1 MFSLAMLK
9 VMAMRMA
16 TDWNA
21 LDDKDFRLEVREFL
35 HRNYP
40 EDLRFPKSWMR
51 LTEASHWFQTL
62 YRKGWRA
69 PAWPIEFG
77 GMGLGPAKLMV
88 LIDEFEHYGVG
99 HATDMGVTM
108 VGPLLIHHGTEAQRA
123 YYLPRILSGEQIWCQ
138 GYSEPNAGSDLASLR
153 TEAVVDGDEFVVNG
167 QKTWTTLAQDA
178 THIFML
184 VRTDK
189 TAKKQEGISFLLAD
203 MNTPGIERRPILNL
217 AGHEE
222 FCECFFRDVRV
233 PRANLVGQVNRGWTI
248 AKALLSFE
256 RIFLG
261 SPKQSQYA
269 MARLE
274 EMAVRRNLTQD
285 QGFMDAYA
293 RLKLDTLDHV
303 ALYARFVDQVRRG
316 ETLGADVSML
326 KLVGSET
333 YQKISQLMVEMAG
346 SAGGLVD
353 DVELGGASYD
363 WLTNYYSARPSTIYG
378 GASEIQRNVL
388 ASLVLGLHA

>member
-1 MFSLAMLK
+1 MQAT
-9 VMAMRMA
+9 

-21 LDDKDFRLEVREFL
+21 LDDEDFRQQVRDFL
-35 HRNYP
+35 RQNYP
-40 EDLRFPKSWMR
+40 EELRFPKSWMR
-51 LTEASHWFQTL
+51 LTEASHWFTTL
-62 YRKGWRA
+62 YKKGWRA
-69 PAWPIEFG
+69 PRWPVKYG
-77 GMGLGPAKLMV
+77 GMGLGPAKMMV

-99 HATDMGVTM
+99 HTTDMGVTM
-108 VGPLLIHHGTEAQRA
+108 VGPLLINHGSEEQRA
-123 YYLPRILSGEQIWCQ
+123 YWLPKILSGEHIWCQ
-138 GYSEPNAGSDLASLR
+138 GYSEPNSGSDLASLR
-153 TEAVVDGDEFVVNG
+153 TEAVLDGDEFVVNG

-189 TAKKQEGISFLLAD
+189 TVKKQEGISFLLSD
-203 MNTPGIERRPILNL
+203 MTLPGIERRPILNL

-233 PRANLVGQVNRGWTI
+233 PRANLVGQLNRGWTA

-261 SPKQSQYA
+261 SPAQCQYA

-274 EMAVRRNLTQD
+274 ELAVQRNLAAD
-285 QGFMDAYA
+285 PGFMDAYA
-293 RLKLDTLDHV
+293 RLKLDALDHV
-303 ALYARFVDQVRRG
+303 ALYGRFVEQVRRG

-326 KLVGSET
+326 KIVGSET
-333 YQKISQLMVEMAG
+333 YQKISQLMVDAAG
-346 SAGGLVD
+346 CAGGLKD
-353 DVELGGASYD
+353 DVELAGGSFD
-363 WLTNYYSARPSTIYG
+363 WLTNYYSSRPSTIYG

-388 ASLVLGLHA
+388 SSAVLGLPA